1 MNKIIR
7 NDINW
12 FLLFLKIY
20 DSEYKVVLCIGKEQH
35 DATILEVSNNNNNNN
50 IAVHKDA
57 KLFVCINI
65 M

>member
-35 DATILEVSNNNNNNN
+35 DATLVNSFKSNCSYRTIKN
-50 IAVHKDA
+50 K
-57 KLFVCINI
+57 
-65 M
+65 